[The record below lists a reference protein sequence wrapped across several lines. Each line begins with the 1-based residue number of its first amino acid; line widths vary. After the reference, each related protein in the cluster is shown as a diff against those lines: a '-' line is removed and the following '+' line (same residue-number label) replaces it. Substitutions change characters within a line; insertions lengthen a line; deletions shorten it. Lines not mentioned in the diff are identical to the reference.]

1 MPDITIII
9 GVLYTIQNLLY
20 RIELVRTKYHQTLV
34 TLMQHDILSYDFA
47 KCTFFQKE
55 YSKLIQ
61 FIEWMIGGICPVECE
76 LIPTIW
82 IIGKIASVNTIGYNK
97 QLNIIKQSVKRS
109 LVITLY
115 LVVCLF
121 KFHATTFQFNL
132 HKWQTID

>member
-1 MPDITIII
+1 
-9 GVLYTIQNLLY
+9 
-20 RIELVRTKYHQTLV
+20 
-34 TLMQHDILSYDFA
+34 MQHDILSYDFA

-97 QLNIIKQSVKRS
+97 
-109 LVITLY
+109 
-115 LVVCLF
+115 
-121 KFHATTFQFNL
+121 
-132 HKWQTID
+132 TIRETKSCDNAVFDCMPV

>member
-1 MPDITIII
+1 MPDIAVIV
-9 GVLYTIQNLLY
+9 GVLHTIQNLLHC
-20 RIELVRTKYHQTLV
+20 IELVRTKYHQALV
-34 TLMQHDILSYDFA
+34 ALMQHNILSYDFA
-47 KCTFFQKE
+47 KRTFFQEE
-55 YSKLIQ
+55 YGKLIQ
-61 FIEWMIGGICPVECE
+61 FIERMIGSICPGECE

-82 IIGKIASVNTIGYNK
+82 IIGKIASINTVGYDK
-97 QLNIIKQSVKRS
+97 QLDIIKQSVKRS